1 MECNRDEAARAKE
14 IAERKFLAKDIKGAK
29 NFALKAQNLY
39 PELEDISRMV
49 TTLDV
54 YISAEE
60 KINGEGN
67 WYGILGVNPQA
78 DDEKIR
84 RKYRKLALLLHPDKN
99 NSLGAEGA
107 FKLVSEAWSLL
118 SDKYK
123 RLAYDQRSGAKFQP
137 GNWAKNGCTS
147 TPSKQNG
154 FYKFVRTSA
163 SRMRVSKGNYVKKD
177 ASSSVHSPPHK
188 NETKQPSF
196 GVNIKNSSNHSNS
209 RWTPFSETTS
219 ASSAVQAAHM
229 VQLAYGRVRKERQ
242 KAQAA
247 TRREEARR
255 RKNHSSKTRIEVE
268 SGHINA
274 VKGRKGVEYCCA
286 SKYKTD
292 PVNGEGVREST

>member
-29 NFALKAQNLY
+29 KFALKALNLY
-39 PELEDISRMV
+39 PELEGISRMV

-67 WYGILGVNPQA
+67 WYGILGVNPLTE
-78 DDEKIR
+78 DEKIR
-84 RKYRKLALLLHPDKN
+84 KKYRKLALLLHPDKN

-123 RLAYDQRSGAKFQP
+123 RLAYDQRSGAKLQP
-137 GNWAKNGCTS
+137 GNRAKNGCTS
-147 TPSKQNG
+147 TPSKDNG
-154 FYKFVRTSA
+154 FYKFVKTAA
-163 SRMRVSKGNYVKKD
+163 SRMRVSKGNFVKKD
-177 ASSSVHSPPHK
+177 ASSSVHSPHRK

-196 GVNIKNSSNHSNS
+196 GFNIKNSSNHSNS
-209 RWTPFSETTS
+209 WWTPFSETTS
-219 ASSAVQAAHM
+219 AATAVQAAHM
-229 VQLAYGRVRKERQ
+229 VQHAYERVRKERE

-247 TRREEARR
+247 TRREGARR
-255 RKNHSSKTRIEVE
+255 RKNHSSKTRIEAE
-268 SGHINA
+268 SGHSNS
-274 VKGRKGVEYCCA
+274 VKRRKGVEYCGT
-286 SKYKTD
+286 SKYKMD
-292 PVNGEGVREST
+292 PVNGKGERESI